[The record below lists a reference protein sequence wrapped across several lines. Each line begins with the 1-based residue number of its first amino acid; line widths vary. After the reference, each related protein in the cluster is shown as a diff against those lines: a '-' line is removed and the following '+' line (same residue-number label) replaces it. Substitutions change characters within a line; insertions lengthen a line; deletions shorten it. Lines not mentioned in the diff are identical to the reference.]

1 MATKTTETS
10 PSQTSSSS
18 EAKSGGGAASA
29 ARNCVHHWAI
39 ESPNGRES
47 QGVCR
52 RCGSKRSFANSTE
65 SVMWEQSN
73 TLRATPSPF
82 RVSPTTNVSI
92 SDEVAVSE

>member
-1 MATKTTETS
+1 MATKTTDRS
-10 PSQTSSSS
+10 PSQVGSPS
-18 EAKSGGGAASA
+18 EAKSRGGAASA

-47 QGVCR
+47 RGVCR
-52 RCGSKRSFANSTE
+52 RCGSERSFANSTE

-82 RVSPTTNVSI
+82 RVSPTTNVRLA
-92 SDEVAVSE
+92 DEVAASE